1 MMAAEEYDVL
11 GRRTLLVGDVNAGK
25 TTRTIVL
32 VQQLLA
38 AGHGQDV
45 AVLDL
50 APEAVQGI
58 GGKFPVSLTAGLY
71 YLSTTIAAPRLNG
84 KDEAETQHL
93 AEENARA
100 IEKLFST
107 LERQRPQILVVNDAT
122 LYLQAGSLERFA
134 QVLEASTTSIVN
146 AYYGYSFADSAL
158 SRRER
163 RLAEALI
170 HTSDRVFRL

>member
-1 MMAAEEYDVL
+1 MMAAEVNDVL

-25 TTRTIVL
+25 TTKTITI

-38 AGHGQDV
+38 AGHGQDI
-45 AVLDL
+45 AILDL

-58 GGKFPVSLTAGLY
+58 GGKFPVSQTAGVF
-71 YLSTTIAAPRLNG
+71 YLSTAIAAPRLNG

-100 IEKLFST
+100 IEKLLST
-107 LERQRPQILVVNDAT
+107 LERQRPNILVVNDAT
-122 LYLQAGSLERFA
+122 LYLQAGSLERFE

-163 RLAEALI
+163 RLTEALMLK
-170 HTSDRVFRL
+170 SDPVFRL